1 MSQEQQELNGKP
13 QETATETNVEVQVV
27 PVSEAIRYRRRAQA
41 AEQQVEQ
48 LTTQLETLEKEHR
61 TVEGQVEQMKRETEL
76 TQQLTQA
83 GVKDLEAALLLAQR
97 RLQDDNGE
105 KKDVSQVIEQLYKER
120 SYLFDGGEEIEVGLT
135 RPTASVRTQSQ
146 SGVQTLSRMAE
157 RVRTTG
163 SRKDMQEYMRIRR
176 SVRG

>member
-13 QETATETNVEVQVV
+13 QESVTETNVEAQVV
-27 PVSEAIRYRRRAQA
+27 PVSEAIRYRKRAQA

-48 LTTQLETLEKEHR
+48 LTTQLAELEQEHR
-61 TVEGQVEQMKRETEL
+61 AVKGQVDQMKQETAL

-97 RLQDDNGE
+97 RLYDGNGE
-105 KKDVSQVIEQLYKER
+105 KQDIPRVIEQLRKER
-120 SYLFDGGEEIEVGLT
+120 PYLFGATEDVDVSLT
-135 RPTASVRTQSQ
+135 RPTTGVRTHSQ
-146 SGVQTLSRMAE
+146 TGVQTLSRLAE
-157 RVRTTG
+157 RARTTG

>member
-1 MSQEQQELNGKP
+1 MSQEQQELNGTP
-13 QETATETNVEVQVV
+13 EETATATNVEVQVV

-61 TVEGQVEQMKRETEL
+61 AVEGQVEQMKQETEL

-97 RLQDDNGE
+97 RLQDGNGE
-105 KKDVSQVIEQLYKER
+105 KQDVPQVIEQLRTER

-146 SGVQTLSRMAE
+146 SGVQALSRMAE

-176 SVRG
+176 SVM

>member
-1 MSQEQQELNGKP
+1 MSQEQQELNGASV
-13 QETATETNVEVQVV
+13 ESATETNVEVQVV
-27 PVSEAIRYRRRAQA
+27 PVAEAIRYRRRAQA

-48 LTTQLETLEKEHR
+48 LTTQLEALEQEHR
-61 TVEGQVEQMKRETEL
+61 AVEGQVEQMRQETEL

-97 RLQDDNGE
+97 RLQNDNGE
-105 KKDVSQVIEQLYKER
+105 KQNVPQMIEQLRTER
-120 SYLFDGGEEIEVGLT
+120 PYLFEECEKIEIGLT

-176 SVRG
+176 SVL